1 MADTP
6 IIVKKKKAH
15 GHAHHG
21 GSWKVAYADFVT
33 AMWAFFMVMWIMGLS
48 DDIRQKIQ
56 GYFNDPLG
64 FMKNQPKAQDVIS
77 LRPFPNSKPGT
88 GHEGA
93 ATKIVQSEKKD
104 SEAKQL
110 TEKIKTEISKATQ
123 AADLKDLLKH
133 VEITV
138 TPEGIRIEL
147 LESTGAVF
155 FESGRAVIKP
165 DAMPL
170 INSIAKVLA
179 GTNRQMIVEGHTDAK
194 PYAGK
199 DYTNWDLSTDRA
211 RAMMHALMN
220 GGVRDS
226 QMLGVRGLAAT
237 QLRKPEAPFDYS
249 NRRVSILLPFATD
262 SSSKIEM
269 PKEEAKEHVDA
280 MFRSPIAVAPQ
291 PPNINGDRA
300 SK

>member
-6 IIVKKKKAH
+6 IIVKKIKKH
-15 GHAHHG
+15 GHGHHG

-64 FMKNQPKAQDVIS
+64 FMKNQPKSVAVIS
-77 LRPFPNSKPGT
+77 VTPFPNSKPGS
-88 GHEGA
+88 GKDSSVSKA
-93 ATKIVQSEKKD
+93 IQSEKKD
-104 SEAKQL
+104 NEAKQL
-110 TEKIKTEISKATQ
+110 TEKIKQEVSKSS
-123 AADLKDLLKH
+123 DLKELLKH

-155 FESGRAVIKP
+155 FESGSSNLKP
-165 DAMPL
+165 AAMPL
-170 INSIAKVLA
+170 IKKIASVL
-179 GTNRQMIVEGHTDAK
+179 GNTNHAMIVEGHTDAK

-211 RAMMHALMN
+211 LALQHALLN
-220 GGVRDS
+220 GGCRDS

-237 QLRKPEAPFDYS
+237 ELRKPEAPFDYS
-249 NRRVSILLPFATD
+249 NRRVSILLPFQTD
-262 SSSKIEM
+262 VSSKIEM
-269 PKEEAKEHVDA
+269 PKQEEKQHVDA
-280 MFRSPIAVAPQ
+280 MFRSPIAVSPPAPDVKNS
-291 PPNINGDRA
+291 PRP
-300 SK
+300 

>member
-6 IIVKKKKAH
+6 IIVKKIKKH
-15 GHAHHG
+15 GHGHHG

-64 FMKNQPKAQDVIS
+64 FMKNQPKAQEVIS
-77 LRPFPNSKPGT
+77 VTPFPNSKPGT
-88 GHEGA
+88 GKSDA
-93 ATKIVQSEKKD
+93 NAKIANSEKKD
-104 SEAKQL
+104 AEAKQL
-110 TEKIKTEISKATQ
+110 TEKIKQTISKS
-123 AADLKDLLKH
+123 ADLKDLLKH

-147 LESTGAVF
+147 LESEGAVF
-155 FESGRAVIKP
+155 FESGKSVIKP
-165 DAMPL
+165 DAVPL
-170 INSIAKVLA
+170 INKIASVL
-179 GTNRQMIVEGHTDAK
+179 GNTNRQMIVEGHTDAK

-199 DYTNWDLSTDRA
+199 DFTNWDLSTA
-211 RAMMHALMN
+211 RALALQHALLN
-220 GGVRDS
+220 GGCRDT

-237 QLRKPEAPFDYS
+237 QLRRPDKPFDYS
-249 NRRVSILLPFATD
+249 NRRVSILLPFQTD

-269 PKEEAKEHVDA
+269 PKEEEKQHVDA
-280 MFRSPIAVAPQ
+280 MFRTPIAVVPQ
-291 PPNINGDRA
+291 KPAVN
-300 SK
+300 K